1 MSAYADSFCN
11 AKLVKER
18 HMWEKK
24 KEVEEVRAFLG
35 KGAEFIGKLIFN
47 GAVRIDGDF
56 QGEVY
61 GQGSLVIG
69 EGALVKANI
78 AVNSVYIGG
87 EVQGNIEVK
96 EKINIHST
104 GKFYGDVRTPVF
116 IMEEGA
122 FFEGRS
128 NMTEAAGGKI
138 TVARAV

>member
-1 MSAYADSFCN
+1 
-11 AKLVKER
+11 
-18 HMWEKK
+18 MWEKK
-24 KEVEEVRAFLG
+24 KEKEEVRAFLG

-61 GQGSLVIG
+61 GQGSLDIG

-78 AVNSVYIGG
+78 DVNSVYIGG
-87 EVQGNIEVK
+87 DVRGNIDVK

-104 GKFYGDVRTPVF
+104 GKFCGDVRTPVF

-122 FFEGRS
+122 VFDGRS
-128 NMTEAAGGKI
+128 HMTEIKEKKMA
-138 TVARAV
+138 VAEAI

>member
-1 MSAYADSFCN
+1 
-11 AKLVKER
+11 
-18 HMWEKK
+18 MWEKK
-24 KEVEEVRAFLG
+24 KEAEEVRAFL
-35 KGAEFIGKLIFN
+35 
-47 GAVRIDGDF
+47 RIDGDF

-78 AVNSVYIGG
+78 AVTSVYIGG
-87 EVQGNIEVK
+87 NVQGSIDVK

-122 FFEGRS
+122 LFDGRS
-128 NMTEAAGGKI
+128 QMTEATEKKI
-138 TVARAV
+138 TVAEAV

>member
-1 MSAYADSFCN
+1 
-11 AKLVKER
+11 
-18 HMWEKK
+18 MWEKK
-24 KEVEEVRAFLG
+24 KEKEEVRAFLG

-61 GQGSLVIG
+61 GQGSLDIG

-78 AVNSVYIGG
+78 EVNSVYIGG
-87 EVQGNIEVK
+87 DVWGNIDVK

-122 FFEGRS
+122 VFDGRS
-128 NMTEAAGGKI
+128 HMTDIKEEKI
-138 TVARAV
+138 AVAEVI

>member
-1 MSAYADSFCN
+1 
-11 AKLVKER
+11 
-18 HMWEKK
+18 MWEKK
-24 KEVEEVRAFLG
+24 KDSDEVRAFLG

-69 EGALVKANI
+69 DGALVKANI

-87 EVQGNIEVK
+87 EVKGNIDVK

-122 FFEGRS
+122 FFDGRS
-128 NMTEAAGGKI
+128 HMAEAKENKMS
-138 TVARAV
+138 VAEAV

>member
-1 MSAYADSFCN
+1 
-11 AKLVKER
+11 
-18 HMWEKK
+18 MWEKK
-24 KEVEEVRAFLG
+24 KEKEEVRAFLG

-61 GQGSLVIG
+61 GQGSLDIG

-78 AVNSVYIGG
+78 EVNSVYIGG
-87 EVQGNIEVK
+87 DVWGNIVVK

-122 FFEGRS
+122 VFDGRS
-128 NMTEAAGGKI
+128 HMTEIGEKKMA
-138 TVARAV
+138 VAEAI

>member
-1 MSAYADSFCN
+1 
-11 AKLVKER
+11 
-18 HMWEKK
+18 MWEKK
-24 KEVEEVRAFLG
+24 KEKEEVRAFLG

-61 GQGSLVIG
+61 GQGSLDIG

-78 AVNSVYIGG
+78 EVNSVYIGG
-87 EVQGNIEVK
+87 DVWGNIAVK

-104 GKFYGDVRTPVF
+104 GKFYGDVQTPVF

-122 FFEGRS
+122 IFDGRS
-128 NMTEAAGGKI
+128 HMTEIREKKMS
-138 TVARAV
+138 VAEAL

>member
-1 MSAYADSFCN
+1 
-11 AKLVKER
+11 
-18 HMWEKK
+18 MWEKK

>member
-1 MSAYADSFCN
+1 
-11 AKLVKER
+11 
-18 HMWEKK
+18 MWEKK

-61 GQGSLVIG
+61 GQESLVIG

-87 EVQGNIEVK
+87 DVKGNIDVK

-116 IMEEGA
+116 VMEEGA
-122 FFEGRS
+122 FFDGRS
-128 NMTEAAGGKI
+128 HMAEATEGEN
-138 TVARAV
+138 TVAEAV

>member
-1 MSAYADSFCN
+1 
-11 AKLVKER
+11 
-18 HMWEKK
+18 MWEKK
-24 KEVEEVRAFLG
+24 KEVEEVRAFMG
-35 KGAEFIGKLIFN
+35 KGTEFIGKLIFN

-78 AVNSVYIGG
+78 AVNNVYIGG
-87 EVQGNIEVK
+87 DVHGNIDVK

-122 FFEGRS
+122 FFDGRS
-128 NMTEAAGGKI
+128 HMAEAAGENI
-138 TVARAV
+138 TIAQAV

>member
-1 MSAYADSFCN
+1 
-11 AKLVKER
+11 
-18 HMWEKK
+18 MWEKK
-24 KEVEEVRAFLG
+24 KDVEEVRAFLG

-87 EVQGNIEVK
+87 DVQGNIDVK

-122 FFEGRS
+122 LFEGRS
-128 NMTEAAGGKI
+128 HMSEATGGEI
-138 TVARAV
+138 TVAEAV